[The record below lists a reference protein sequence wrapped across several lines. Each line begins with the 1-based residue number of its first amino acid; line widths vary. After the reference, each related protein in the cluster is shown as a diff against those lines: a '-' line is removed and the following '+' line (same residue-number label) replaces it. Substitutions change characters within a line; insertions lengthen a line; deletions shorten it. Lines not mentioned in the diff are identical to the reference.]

1 MEINEV
7 MSEIDE
13 QIIEANKATQAAQ
26 EMLGF
31 VLLAVGEPV
40 IVPKQ
45 LIHTGIPTGAT
56 IAIDEN
62 IAEGAFIFSVQVDPV
77 EDEK

>member
-13 QIIEANKATQAAQ
+13 QIIDAQKRQQAAE

-40 IVPKQ
+40 VVPKQ
-45 LIHTGIPTGAT
+45 LIREGIPTGAT

-62 IAEGAFIFSVQVDPV
+62 IADEAFIFSVQVDVV